1 MTDERTDGVAMTAK
15 RNEGEK
21 SKIRTLLELLDKE
34 GNLDAEELDKRTGYG
49 KALIAA
55 TMCGA
60 RDRGMVEAM
69 PRERLDAG
77 SPSGERHAESRRTRR
92 GQVYTFVSYTSVR
105 KAPEEFVIADPWP
118 ADLRAALEDALM
130 PNVRGVIEQLDKSA
144 QRRVKTWM

>member
-1 MTDERTDGVAMTAK
+1 MTAK
-15 RNEGEK
+15 RREGEK

-34 GNLDAEELDKRTGYG
+34 GNLDAEELDERTGYG

-60 RDRGMVEAM
+60 KVRGMVEAK
-69 PRERLDAG
+69 PRDMSAPTSTSSERR
-77 SPSGERHAESRRTRR
+77 EESRKTRR

-105 KAPEEFVIADPWP
+105 KTAEACVVEDPWP
-118 ADLRAALEDALM
+118 ADLREALEGALM
-130 PNVRGVIEQLDKSA
+130 PNMRGVIEQLDKSA